1 MAERMQLTRLVAAS
15 PEEVFEA
22 WTRAEILGRWFAP
35 GLLSASVPELD
46 ARPGGRFRV
55 EMHDPSGVTH
65 IVSGTYREVEPNQR
79 LVFTWAWEG
88 VESPETLVSV
98 ELRPQGADTELVL
111 THEGFPNVA
120 FRDQHLHG
128 WTGSTEKLAGLFARV
143 PATGEESS
151 AE

>member
-1 MAERMQLTRLVAAS
+1 
-15 PEEVFEA
+15 
-22 WTRAEILGRWFAP
+22 
-35 GLLSASVPELD
+35 
-46 ARPGGRFRV
+46 
-55 EMHDPSGVTH
+55 MHDPSGVTH

-128 WTGSTEKLAGLFARV
+128 WTGSTEKLAGLFTRV
-143 PATGEESS
+143 PATDRGPRR
-151 AE
+151 